1 MSTYDLIVWG
11 GSLVT
16 EAGSLETDVAVAD
29 GKIATIAPDLESTAG
44 EKIDARG
51 LHVFPGAIDAHAH
64 FNEPGR
70 THWEGF
76 ATGSRA
82 LAAGGMTAYAEMPL
96 NAYPPT
102 TDAESFGLK
111 LAAAEASSLVDFAFW
126 GGLVPGNLERME
138 ELAERGVLGF
148 KAFMSTSGT
157 PDFEPADDLTLY
169 EGMEKAAKLGLPV
182 LVHAEN
188 KTITDA
194 LANRAIST
202 LRTAMRD
209 YLESRP
215 VVAELEAIGRAILF
229 AEETGCS
236 LHVVHVSTG
245 RGVALVAEARAR
257 GVDVSCETC
266 AHYLVLTDE
275 DAEALGAVAKCA
287 PPLRSRKDLEELWGQ
302 IFEGNVEFVTSDHS
316 PAPPEMKVGDDFFRV
331 WGGISG
337 CQSLLNVM
345 LDEGHHNRGLPLA
358 RVAALVSGNVAGL
371 FRLTGKGRLK
381 VGADAD
387 LALVDLGAISTLRQQ
402 DLLYRHKTSPFVN
415 RAFQGKV
422 VRTLVRGMTVFREG
436 KIVSEPV
443 GRLIKPDRRAATAP
457 GLRQGGR
464 PQTVGK
470 RGVNVGQSG
479 QPN

>member
-1 MSTYDLIVWG
+1 MSTYDLIVRD
-11 GSLVT
+11 GSVVEGADGI
-16 EAGSLETDVAVAD
+16 EADIAVAA
-29 GKIATIAPDLESTAG
+29 GKIAAVGPAFEGTAR
-44 EKIDARG
+44 EEIDARG

-70 THWEGF
+70 AHWEGF
-76 ATGSRA
+76 ATGTRA

-102 TDAESFGLK
+102 VDAESFDLK
-111 LAAAEASSLVDFAFW
+111 LAAAEASSLVDFALW
-126 GGLVPGNLERME
+126 GGLVPGNCERME

-148 KAFMSTSGT
+148 KAFMSSVGT
-157 PDFEPADDLTLY
+157 LDFQPADDLTLY
-169 EGMEKAAKLGLPV
+169 EGMKRASKLGLPV

-194 LANRAIST
+194 LANRRVGT
-202 LRTAMRD
+202 LRTTMRD

-266 AHYLVLTDE
+266 THYLVLTEE

-287 PPLRSRKDLEELWGQ
+287 PPLRPHKDLEELWEQ
-302 IFEGNVEFVTSDHS
+302 VFEGHVEFVTSDHS
-316 PAPPEMKVGDDFFRV
+316 PAPPEMKVGDDFFRI
-331 WGGISG
+331 WGGIMG
-337 CQSLLNVM
+337 CQSMLNVM
-345 LDEGHHNRGLPLA
+345 LNEGHHNRGLPLA
-358 RVAALVSGNVAGL
+358 RVAALTSGNVAERFGL
-371 FRLTGKGRLK
+371 AGKGRLV

-387 LALVDLGAISTLRQQ
+387 LTLVDLDAISTLRQQ
-402 DLLYRHKTSPFVN
+402 DLLYRHKTSPFVG
-415 RAFQGKV
+415 RTYQGKV
-422 VRTLVRGMTVFREG
+422 VRTIVRGTTVFREG
-436 KIVSEPV
+436 RIVSKPV
-443 GRLIKPDRRAATAP
+443 GRLLTPRSAGMREVAKP
-457 GLRQGGR
+457 
-464 PQTVGK
+464 
-470 RGVNVGQSG
+470 
-479 QPN
+479 